1 MVVLFE
7 QAGRTRH
14 PKPRVMIKK
23 QPRLTEAEHLARAI
37 RRQELERA
45 ERAEQEARNKA
56 FLRTAWWFDQ
66 SLIDG

>member
-1 MVVLFE
+1 
-7 QAGRTRH
+7 
-14 PKPRVMIKK
+14 MIKK